1 MSSEKRAK
9 LLHQASRILKEHLQW
24 MPLWKPA
31 DIYGTLASIDW
42 VPRSNEGIRT

>member
-1 MSSEKRAK
+1 MSSEKRPK
-9 LLHQASRILKEHLQW
+9 LLHQASRILKEHL
-24 MPLWKPA
+24 LWKPA